1 MVIVPSP
8 FQGWE
13 RTTESCGR
21 REPIGSGFSAGK
33 RRNGAGFAWNIG
45 RLQWASVGAAFR
57 KVSCGQGSCYR
68 NANREHRSRTPTGA
82 SLAAALASR
91 PGTGPSLR
99 SGLGS
104 LIHSLSHL
112 SRPAA
117 PPPNRQ
123 MIVVVNSI
131 DELRR
136 ALSGLDDEMNVAAAP
151 GLRLP
156 ARTVRELRGLMI
168 IPCKL
173 RLSWPPDPQYPEST
187 VEIERAE
194 PLDQA

>member
-1 MVIVPSP
+1 LD
-8 FQGWE
+8 
-13 RTTESCGR
+13 C
-21 REPIGSGFSAGK
+21 EP
-33 RRNGAGFAWNIG
+33 G
-45 RLQWASVGAAFR
+45 RLQSAGVLGFQ
-57 KVSCGQGSCYR
+57 KVSCGQGSSGTPTGNTAR
-68 NANREHRSRTPTGA
+68 IPTGA
-82 SLAAALASR
+82 SLAAALASGLER
-91 PGTGPSLR
+91 GPRLR

-104 LIHSLSHL
+104 LFHSLSHL

-117 PPPNRQ
+117 TPRNRQ

-156 ARTVRELRGLMI
+156 ARTVRELRDLMI

>member
-1 MVIVPSP
+1 
-8 FQGWE
+8 
-13 RTTESCGR
+13 
-21 REPIGSGFSAGK
+21 
-33 RRNGAGFAWNIG
+33 
-45 RLQWASVGAAFR
+45 
-57 KVSCGQGSCYR
+57 
-68 NANREHRSRTPTGA
+68 
-82 SLAAALASR
+82 
-91 PGTGPSLR
+91 
-99 SGLGS
+99 
-104 LIHSLSHL
+104 
-112 SRPAA
+112 
-117 PPPNRQ
+117 

-156 ARTVRELRGLMI
+156 ARTVRELRDLMI